1 VSAARLVAICAAVLS
16 QAVAMAQSKS
26 GFEYNGIIHVSWQP
40 NEYTNAAGAPSR
52 EALAATHANWAAVLV
67 TWYQDNISST
77 TIAANNTTPSD
88 NALVQAI
95 RDLHSKNLKV
105 MLKPHVDLS
114 RDPDPNHWRG
124 NINPSDVDAWFA
136 SYTPFILKYAQMAQD
151 EGVEGLVI
159 GTELIEMSRST
170 NQARWYAVID
180 AIRGVYHGLL
190 TYSSN
195 ATGATD
201 EFTSLS
207 FWDKLDLIG
216 LDGYFP
222 LTSKD
227 DPSLAELVAA
237 WRNNKWNLN
246 IVAAV
251 ENLHNAYQ
259 KPVIFTELG
268 YRSYPGTNQAPY
280 SYSSTDRPADLT
292 EQRDCYE
299 AFYTV
304 WSQQASW
311 VKGVF
316 WWAWSVNPPGP
327 NDTDY
332 NPRGKPAE
340 DVLRNWQGP
349 PESAL
354 NAVVSAADYRVEGV
368 VPGAIVSLWGAS
380 LASGTITAPTPFP
393 LPTTLGDTRVTFGG
407 IPAPLFFASPGQVNA
422 QVPFEVPPGNV
433 VVEVTSSLG
442 VARMT
447 VTVAAAGPAIFTRNM
462 LGTGDGSILDAVNYR
477 PITPADP
484 ADDWLQIYCT
494 GLGAV
499 GGAVTSG
506 AVPPIPPPQ
515 TIVKPEVRIDGV
527 SLTVDWAGLAPG
539 WVGLYAVNVQVGGRV
554 SSGTHQLQV
563 VLGAVVSNTVT
574 VAVR

>member
-1 VSAARLVAICAAVLS
+1 VSAARLVGICAAVLS
-16 QAVAMAQSKS
+16 QAITMAQSKS
-26 GFEYNGIIHVSWQP
+26 GFEYNGIVHVSWQP

-52 EALAATHANWAAVLV
+52 EALAATHANWASVLV
-67 TWYQDNISST
+67 TWYQSNTGST

-95 RDLHSKNLKV
+95 QELHNKGLKV

-114 RDPDPNHWRG
+114 QDPSHWRG
-124 NINPSDVDAWFA
+124 QIDPQDKDAWFA
-136 SYTPFILKYAQMAQD
+136 SYTPFIVKYAQMAETQQ
-151 EGVEGLVI
+151 VEGLCI
-159 GTELIEMSRST
+159 GTELVMMSGSV

-190 TYSSN
+190 TYAAN
-195 ATGATD
+195 ATWAAD
-201 EFTSLS
+201 EFTSVS
-207 FWDKLDLIG
+207 FWDRLDLIG

-222 LTSKD
+222 LTHQS
-227 DPSLAELVAA
+227 DPSLAQLVAA
-237 WRNNKWNLN
+237 WHSNWQGLD

-251 ENLHNAYQ
+251 ENLHNAHPE
-259 KPVIFTELG
+259 KPVIFTEIG
-268 YRSYPGTNQAPY
+268 YRSFAGTNIAPY
-280 SYSSTDRPADLT
+280 SYTDTTGPADLT
-292 EQRDCYE
+292 EQRNCYD

-327 NDTDY
+327 NDIDY

-354 NAVVSAADYRVEGV
+354 NAVVSAADYRAVGV

-380 LASGTITAPTPFP
+380 LASGTITAPMPFP

-462 LGTGDGSILDAVNYR
+462 QGTGEGAILDAVNFR

-539 WVGLYAVNVQVGGRV
+539 WVGLYAVNVQVGGKV